1 MDFTPLEKD
10 MNIISALD
18 DEPND
23 VGGLTATE
31 LKAKFDEG
39 GNAIKDYLNNTVIP
53 EVKVALGDK
62 AGKDELQGLVLG
74 QIPDGT
80 ITEDKLSEELKEQI
94 GSMAPASDVFTKE
107 ETLRP
112 ETAELYGLTWKEITV
127 DLSAVSEGDTIFLP
141 ELGQLVKFRVA
152 KLNYESDLNGSGRVL
167 LVKEE
172 KAETRQ
178 WNDGNVNTYADS
190 SIDTYL
196 NGEYK
201 QRFSETIQSAMNVTK
216 FYYTPG
222 NGDNEVT
229 TLERAI
235 FLLSATEFGLISGSK
250 LNAEGSLLEK
260 AKEIPYEG
268 TYSWTRSPDI
278 TSTQQVCLRRDL
290 NNTEFYNAN
299 VGTGT
304 YLPAFTLPN
313 TFKKTYYYN
322 DFQVEETPQLASIP
336 DNVFTILAVGTGK
349 YGYGIT
355 VKYPDG
361 TPAAGL
367 SVTGV
372 TNRLGE
378 AITTDENGYFLA
390 VSTNNK
396 ISFSIKSPYFDIAS
410 ISNQVVAASA
420 YITKQTVEFA
430 YLTYENYIRLDAS
443 QVMKFSKAYKLDLTA
458 VGGGGGGTGVNH
470 VGGQV
475 QVPSCS
481 GGGGGYVTTTL
492 DYKIEGKEEIQI
504 NIGSKGT
511 AYNNYPQT
519 GQQVVTAGKGGT
531 TTVIRKKNTSTIVS
545 AEGGNGGTWAYQ
557 QTAVGGT
564 GNGNGGVGGNKGGNA
579 NGYIFN
585 DSSLG
590 LAGGGGGSGFT
601 SNSPLAGGL
610 PNGATGGYG
619 IIGSSGYSQ
628 LFDAEEPK
636 IPGGGG
642 GAGSASTSLK
652 SSGTAGAQGAVYIRF
667 KSV

>member
-1 MDFTPLEKD
+1 MQDGLIKGTGNSRYLKSIADF
-10 MNIISALD
+10 
-18 DEPND
+18 
-23 VGGLTATE
+23 LTQYPTYQEFA
-31 LKAKFDEG
+31 
-39 GNAIKDYLNNTVIP
+39 
-53 EVKVALGDK
+53 VALAAGTLPVDFNGINETGWEQLGTALSK
-62 AGKDELQGLVLG
+62 ANL
-74 QIPDGT
+74 
-80 ITEDKLSEELKEQI
+80 LS
-94 GSMAPASDVFTKE
+94 D
-107 ETLRP
+107 
-112 ETAELYGLTWKEITV
+112 ETAAMYGLTWKKLTV
-127 DLSAVSEGDTIFLP
+127 DLSTVSEGDTILLP
-141 ELGQLVKFRVA
+141 EWGQLVKFRVA

-178 WNDGNVNTYADS
+178 WNAGNVNTYADS

-235 FLLSATEFGLISGSK
+235 FLLSATEFGLISSSK

-299 VGTGT
+299 IGTGT

-396 ISFSIKSPYFDIAS
+396 ISFSIKSPYFDIAN
-410 ISNQVVAASA
+410 ISNQAVNAAGVL
-420 YITKQTVEFA
+420 TRQTVEFV
-430 YLTYENYIRLDAS
+430 YKPYEDYILLTTS
-443 QVMKFSKAYKLDLTA
+443 QVLKFSRPYKLDLTA
-458 VGGGGGGTGVNH
+458 VGGGGGG
-470 VGGQV
+470 VGDSRAG
-475 QVPSCS
+475 SS
-481 GGGGGYVTTTL
+481 FLAAGGGGGYVQTAL
-492 DYKIEGKEEIQI
+492 DITVEKEEDVTLTV
-504 NIGSKGT
+504 GSGGSAVVAGSTNTKGGDGGIT
-511 AYNNYPQT
+511 SLTVHENV
-519 GQQVVTAGKGGT
+519 VVTANGG
-531 TTVIRKKNTSTIVS
+531 IGGASAVS
-545 AEGGNGGTWAYQ
+545 GTASGGAGNGRGGNS
-557 QTAVGGT
+557 
-564 GNGNGGVGGNKGGNA
+564 NGVGTSGA
-579 NGYIFN
+579 GYIFN

-590 LAGGGGGSGFT
+590 LAGGGGGGGFSST
-601 SNSPLAGGL
+601 YSPKTGGAPNGGAGGY
-610 PNGATGGYG
+610 NHTDGWAKIGAISG
-619 IIGSSGYSQ
+619 IT
-628 LFDAEEPK
+628 
-636 IPGGGG
+636 PGGGG
-642 GAGSASTSLK
+642 GGGGRDGNGAATGGSGGKGGLYLRWKT
-652 SSGTAGAQGAVYIRF
+652 V
-667 KSV
+667 